1 MKKGI
6 KKAHPL
12 ATKLVDEPCY
22 KRPIHG
28 FCYTHF
34 NMKEEHLTNI
44 ESQILNILPRGRSNA
59 VTLIRVADDLHINK
73 HKVSEIVAN
82 LRNDGHLI
90 GSVRKQKGGV
100 YIIVTSNE
108 FWETVNTIKKS
119 IESQQRSLNALMQ
132 HEERFTRE

>member
-34 NMKEEHLTNI
+34 NMNTDKLLKVWNLDLQTLSGEAQKIQALAHTLNKAI
-44 ESQILNILPRGRSNA
+44 EGGELDTEYITDVVDIMAGFA
-59 VTLIRVADDLHINK
+59 VDIITKADELE
-73 HKVSEIVAN
+73 V
-82 LRNDGHLI
+82 G
-90 GSVRKQKGGV
+90 Q
-100 YIIVTSNE
+100 
-108 FWETVNTIKKS
+108 
-119 IESQQRSLNALMQ
+119 
-132 HEERFTRE
+132 

>member
-34 NMKEEHLTNI
+34 NMNTDKLLKVWNLDLQTLSAKARNVQALAHTLNKALQSEQLDTEYITDVVNIMEEFAIAIVNKANEI
-44 ESQILNILPRGRSNA
+44 EVEQ
-59 VTLIRVADDLHINK
+59 
-73 HKVSEIVAN
+73 
-82 LRNDGHLI
+82 
-90 GSVRKQKGGV
+90 
-100 YIIVTSNE
+100 
-108 FWETVNTIKKS
+108 
-119 IESQQRSLNALMQ
+119 
-132 HEERFTRE
+132 

>member
-34 NMKEEHLTNI
+34 NMKSGKILTVWNLDL
-44 ESQILNILPRGRSNA
+44 QILSAKAQNVQAIARTLNKALQSEQLDTEYITDVVNI
-59 VTLIRVADDLHINK
+59 
-73 HKVSEIVAN
+73 
-82 LRNDGHLI
+82 
-90 GSVRKQKGGV
+90 
-100 YIIVTSNE
+100 
-108 FWETVNTIKKS
+108 
-119 IESQQRSLNALMQ
+119 M
-132 HEERFTRE
+132 EE